1 MPTIMDDNS
10 IIMNT
15 NNESMIN
22 NEPQK
27 ACRQVI
33 AKWTTSIENLYFGT
47 YFVFRIVLTFISLFF
62 FYFFPISLYIYFL
75 YLELQCPEPEPPS
88 NGKIIIKS
96 KSGGNQLSSSSS
108 LFNQTTTTVYLVG
121 DYIQFGCR
129 KGYRMIG
136 SDIITCLHT
145 EQWSSLPP
153 KCKLFFFRFQKME
166 FNSIQ
171 FNSTFF
177 SICIFSFNLRSM

>member
-1 MPTIMDDNS
+1 MFCYIS
-10 IIMNT
+10 I
-15 NNESMIN
+15 
-22 NEPQK
+22 
-27 ACRQVI
+27 
-33 AKWTTSIENLYFGT
+33 
-47 YFVFRIVLTFISLFF
+47 F

-166 FNSIQ
+166 FNLIQLFFLFAYFHSIWGRCKRFK
-171 FNSTFF
+171 FNPENGKKLEIWNWNWNLNVCIYIPCIDIY
-177 SICIFSFNLRSM
+177 ICL